1 MRCFYSPSQLLVVQ
15 VTSGNK
21 ETRAAK
27 DDGRF
32 GRQQPTFVMSPAA
45 STTEAVVGR
54 NFGGGRLLATLRP
67 KEGQA
72 GCEQWCD
79 PSQKLTFC
87 GGRDEVSPHT

>member
-1 MRCFYSPSQLLVVQ
+1 
-15 VTSGNK
+15 
-21 ETRAAK
+21 
-27 DDGRF
+27 
-32 GRQQPTFVMSPAA
+32 MSPAA